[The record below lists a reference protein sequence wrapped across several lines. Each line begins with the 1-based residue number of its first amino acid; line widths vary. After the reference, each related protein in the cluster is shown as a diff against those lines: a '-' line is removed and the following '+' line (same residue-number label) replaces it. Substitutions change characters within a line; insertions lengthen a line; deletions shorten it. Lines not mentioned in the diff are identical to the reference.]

1 MGGKIDLKRNIYLS
15 KLTLKEAQE
24 KFYRALLK
32 YKLTQP
38 LKGESVSTEDS
49 LGRITAEPIFAR
61 ISSPYYQAAAMDGV
75 VVRARDTYEA
85 SESSPITLKIN
96 QDFHFINTGNPI
108 PFGFDAVIKIEDINP
123 LSEFKGDK
131 NKDISNDFTDDSK
144 EENIKEIK
152 IFSAVSPGQ
161 HVRNIGEDVVA
172 NQLII
177 PINHRIRPLDIGA
190 LLAGGVNQL
199 FARRKPKVAVIPT
212 GNELIPS
219 GEEISPGKIIEYNS
233 KIIKGLIYEW
243 GGKAK
248 VYEIVKDIPVDLKR
262 ILLEAAS
269 QNDIV
274 VVLAGSS
281 AGSKDFTSEV
291 VKNIGEVLVHGVA
304 IMPGKPTILGIID
317 NTSFI
322 GLPGYP
328 VSAIISAE
336 QFLKPLVFHKLGLIV
351 KRREEV
357 KVHMAHKVVSRL
369 GDEEFLRV
377 KLGNIDGKIMA
388 YPLSRGAGVLTSL
401 VEADALIRIP
411 LLKEGIDF
419 GEEVEAELLEDLN
432 RIKNNIIVT
441 GSHDLVLDI
450 LRNEL
455 QEEFS
460 DFNLVSFNVGS
471 MGGLL
476 ALKQKRTHLA
486 TTHLLDP
493 ESGEYNF
500 PYIKKMLPQRELVVV
515 NLTYREQGIMVKRGN
530 PKNIKGIDDLVRKNI
545 KFINRQKGSGTRVL
559 LDYLLKKKNINPL
572 DIQGYSKEEYTH
584 LMVASA
590 VAEGSVDAGL
600 GILSA
605 AKAFHLDF
613 VPVAKERYDI
623 IIPKEYYSSLKI
635 KKLLTIIRS
644 EKFRKKV
651 LSLGGY
657 DLSQSGKVIKE

>member
-1 MGGKIDLKRNIYLS
+1 LKRNIYLS
-15 KLTLKEAQE
+15 KLTLKEARE
-24 KFYRALLK
+24 KFYKTLLK
-32 YKLTQP
+32 YKLAQP
-38 LKGESVSTEDS
+38 LKGELVSTEDS
-49 LGRITAEPIFAR
+49 LGRITVEPIFAK

-123 LSEFKGDK
+123 LNEFKREK
-131 NKDISNDFTDDSK
+131 NKDISNDFNDDSK
-144 EENIKEIK
+144 KENIKEIK

-161 HVRNIGEDVVA
+161 HIRNIGEDVVA

-177 PINHRIRPLDIGA
+177 PVNHKIRPVDIGA

-212 GNELIPS
+212 GDELIPP

-243 GGKAK
+243 GGKAI

-262 ILLEAAS
+262 ILLEAAL

-281 AGSKDFTSEV
+281 AGSKDFTSEIVKSIGDV
-291 VKNIGEVLVHGVA
+291 VVHGVA

-317 NTSFI
+317 DTPLI

-328 VSAIISAE
+328 ISAIIAAE
-336 QFLKPLVFHKLGLIV
+336 QFLKPLVFRKLGLTV
-351 KRREEV
+351 KRREEI

-388 YPLSRGAGVLTSL
+388 YPLSRGAGVVTSL

-411 LLKEGIDF
+411 LLKEGVDF

-486 TTHLLDP
+486 TAHLLDP
-493 ESGEYNF
+493 ENGEYNL
-500 PYIKKMLPQRELVVV
+500 PYIKKMLPQRELKVV

-530 PKNIKGIDDLVRKNI
+530 PKNIKGIDDLVKKDI

-559 LDYLLKKKNINPL
+559 LDYLLKKKGINPL
-572 DIQGYSKEEYTH
+572 DIHGYSKEEYTH
-584 LMVASA
+584 LMIASA

-635 KKLLTIIRS
+635 QKLLTIIRS

>member
-1 MGGKIDLKRNIYLS
+1 MRRNIYLS

-24 KFYRALLK
+24 KFYKTLLK
-32 YKLTQP
+32 YKLAQP
-38 LKGESVSTEDS
+38 LKGELVSTEDS
-49 LGRITAEPIFAR
+49 LGRIIAEPIFAK

-85 SESSPITLKIN
+85 FESSPITLKSN

-123 LSEFKGDK
+123 INEFKGEK
-131 NKDISNDFTDDSK
+131 NKGISNDFTDNLK
-144 EENIKEIK
+144 EKNIKGII

-161 HVRNIGEDVVA
+161 HIRSIGEDVVA

-177 PINHRIRPLDIGA
+177 PVNHKIRPVDIGA

-199 FARRKPKVAVIPT
+199 LVRRKPKVAVIPT
-212 GNELIPS
+212 GDELIPP

-243 GGKAK
+243 GGRAK
-248 VYEIVKDIPVDLKR
+248 VYEIVKDIPLDLKR
-262 ILLEAAS
+262 ILLESAS
-269 QNDIV
+269 QNDVV

-281 AGSKDFTSEV
+281 AGSKDFTSEI
-291 VKNIGEVLVHGVA
+291 VKSIGDVLVHGVA

-317 NTSFI
+317 DTPLI

-328 VSAIISAE
+328 VSAIIAAE
-336 QFLKPLVFHKLGLIV
+336 QFLKPLIFRKLGLTV
-351 KRREEV
+351 KRREEI

-388 YPLSRGAGVLTSL
+388 FPLSRGAGVVTSF

-411 LLKEGIDF
+411 LLKEGVDF

-486 TTHLLDP
+486 TAHLLDP

-500 PYIKKMLPQRELVVV
+500 PYIKKMLPQKELIVV

-530 PKNIKGIDDLVRKNI
+530 PKNIKGIDDLVKKDI

-559 LDYLLKKKNINPL
+559 LDYLLKKKGINPL
-572 DIQGYSKEEYTH
+572 NIQGYSQEEYTH
-584 LMVASA
+584 LMVASV
-590 VAEGSVDAGL
+590 VAEGNVDTGL

-605 AKAFHLDF
+605 AKAFGLDF

-623 IIPKEYYSSLKI
+623 IIPKEYHSSLKI
-635 KKLLTIIRS
+635 RKLLTIIRS

-651 LSLGGY
+651 LNLGGY